1 MTEIYYLRLFF
12 LEFSPTKIDISSMSL
27 FKLISHTLSR
37 SLIFGCITVGLIEVA
52 AAEPIHAI
60 SHQLKDITKINNSD
74 SYRTKPFIVVSS
86 PIAQAIAIKKV
97 EIIGSTILSKEDLD
111 PISKTLEGKQVTSEQ
126 IQKAAQ
132 SITQIYADRG
142 YITSQAVVD
151 PQKIV
156 DGVVTIQVIEGKVEK
171 IEIQGLTNTNPDYV
185 RSRVGLGVGIPLNAT
200 KLEDQLRLLRADPIF
215 RNVEA
220 SLKAGS
226 QPDSS
231 ILVVKVEEANQ
242 FGGFASI
249 DNYSPPAV
257 GSERYGG
264 GLTFRNLSGNGDIFT
279 ASYYGTTTRGS
290 NQYDLSYSLP
300 LNPMNGTLSL
310 RYSPSNYRI
319 TQAPFDTLNIRGNN
333 NLFDISFRQ
342 PIIRSSVEELALS
355 LGYAYQQ
362 GQTFAFNDLAIP
374 FGIGPEP
381 DGTSRT
387 SVIRFGQDYTLRD
400 LFGAWSLRSQFN
412 LGTGLFGSTN
422 VTTPSAS
429 FFSWLGQVQR
439 VQSLGTDSLLI
450 GSLDL
455 QLSANPLLSS
465 QQFTIGGGQSLR
477 GYRQNARTGD
487 NGIRFSLE
495 NRIVTLRNE
504 LGASLLQVIPF
515 LDAGAVWNHPNNPN
529 PLPSQNFLAGG
540 GLGLLFTPI
549 ERLNLRLDY
558 AIPFVNLSDR
568 GTNLQESSFYFSL
581 GYQF

>member
-1 MTEIYYLRLFF
+1 MCIVAN
-12 LEFSPTKIDISSMSL
+12 KIDPSSMNS
-27 FKLISHTLSR
+27 FTLISHNLSR
-37 SLIFGCITVGLIEVA
+37 SLIFSCIVSVSIESA
-52 AAEPIHAI
+52 AAKPIDGSSI
-60 SHQLKDITKINNSD
+60 NTSLQPLNSITRIDNSNR
-74 SYRTKPFIVVSS
+74 SSAQPFILVPSQ
-86 PIAQAIAIKKV
+86 IAQAIAIKKV
-97 EIIGSTILSKEDLD
+97 EIIGSTILDKADLEG
-111 PISKTLEGKQVTSEQ
+111 IIQTLEGKQVTPEQ

-151 PQKIV
+151 PQKTV
-156 DGVVTIQVIEGKVEK
+156 DGIVTIQVIEGKVEK
-171 IEIQGLTNTNPDYV
+171 IEIQGLVNTNPDYV
-185 RSRVGLGVGIPLNAT
+185 RSRVALGVGIPLNAA

-220 SLKAGS
+220 TLKAGT
-226 QPDSS
+226 QNDSS

-249 DNYSPPAV
+249 DNFSPPAV

-264 GLTFRNLSGNGDIFT
+264 GLFFRNLSGNGDILT
-279 ASYYGTTTRGS
+279 ASYYGTTTSGS

-319 TQAPFDTLNIRGNN
+319 TQAPFDALNIRGNN

-342 PIIRSSVEELALS
+342 PLIRSSVEELALS

-374 FGIGPEP
+374 FGIGPEA

-400 LFGAWSLRSQFN
+400 QFGAWALRSQFS
-412 LGTGLFGSTN
+412 LGTGLFGSTR

-429 FFSWLGQVQR
+429 FFSWLGQIQR

-455 QLSANPLLSS
+455 QLSADPLLSS

-477 GYRQNARTGD
+477 GFRQNARTGD

-495 NRIVTLRNE
+495 NRIVALRNDI
-504 LGASLLQVIPF
+504 GTAFLQVIPF
-515 LDAGAVWNHPNNPN
+515 LDAGAVWNNSNNPN

-540 GLGLLFTPI
+540 GVGLLLTPI

-558 AIPFVNLSDR
+558 AIPFINLSDR
-568 GTNLQESSFYFSL
+568 GTNLQESAFYFSL